1 MFNDFLT
8 LDLILASIKIPMFL
22 IILGFLTFICLF
34 LNVNLHLGLDQNY
47 LIIIVDMNLPCHGG
61 KIDGLQQ

>member
-34 LNVNLHLGLDQNY
+34 FNVNLHLGLDQNY
-47 LIIIVDMNLPCHGG
+47 LIIIVDMYFPCHGG